1 MSTSAVERIAAW
13 SVHLFTA
20 SGAVLG
26 LFALQAIARGEPL
39 AALAWMMAAVIVDA
53 VDGFF
58 ARLARV
64 DSATPE
70 YDGALLDNLVDFLNY
85 AVVPAFFLLET
96 GLIEGSAA
104 PAAAALVVLASAY
117 QFAHADAKTQ
127 DHFFR
132 GFPSYWNVAVF
143 YFHFGDAG
151 PTANLAIVVVLGIAS
166 FVPWKWAYPTR
177 MTRLRGVTLVLAS
190 LWGICL
196 ALVLRGGAAA
206 DLAFRASLGFV
217 AYYILVSLY
226 LSRRA

>member
-1 MSTSAVERIAAW
+1 M
-13 SVHLFTA
+13 HLFTA

-26 LFALQAIARGEPL
+26 LFALQAIAREQPL
-39 AALAWMMAAVIVDA
+39 HALVWMMAAVVVDA
-53 VDGFF
+53 VDGFL

-64 DSATPE
+64 DSLTPE

-85 AVVPAFFLLET
+85 AVVPAFFLLGT
-96 GLIEGSAA
+96 DLIDASAA
-104 PAAAALVVLASAY
+104 PAAAALIVLASAY

-143 YFHFGDAG
+143 YLYFGDAG
-151 PTANLAIVVVLGIAS
+151 PTANLAVIAVLALAS

-190 LWGICL
+190 VWGVCL
-196 ALVLRGGAAA
+196 ALVVRGGPAATPA
-206 DLAFRASLGFV
+206 FGLSLAFV
-217 AYYILVSLY
+217 AYYVVVSLY
-226 LSRRA
+226 LSRRS